1 VDGCCWG
8 EKLETQKL
16 LTPEGKI
23 LVISDYR
30 EKEVIEDLK
39 KLGAV
44 VNEQAL
50 EVGDFICSDTV
61 GIERK
66 AHSDFI
72 SSIIDGRIFE
82 QAENLKKNFGKPV
95 VIIEGYSNRPINENV
110 LKAAIASLII
120 DFNLSI
126 LNTKNQ
132 MDTAKTI
139 FWMAK
144 KEQTSGRG
152 ISIKVGKKPKEM
164 RQLQEFVVASIPRI
178 STVLAKRLLSN
189 FGSIEN
195 LVVADVSELQKV
207 VGKKRGEAVKKVITA
222 KY

>member
-1 VDGCCWG
+1 M
-8 EKLETQKL
+8 
-16 LTPEGKI
+16 
-23 LVISDYR
+23 ISDYR
-30 EKEVIEDLK
+30 EKEVIENLK
-39 KLGAV
+39 KLGAA
-44 VNEQAL
+44 VNECAL
-50 EVGDFICSDTV
+50 EVGDYICSDSV

-66 AHSDFI
+66 THSDFV

-82 QAENLKKNFGKPV
+82 QAENLKKNFSKPV
-95 VIIEGYSNRPINENV
+95 VVIEGYSNRQINENV

-126 LNTKNQ
+126 LTTKNP

-144 KEQTSGRG
+144 KEQSAGG
-152 ISIKVGKKPKEM
+152 EISIKVGKKPKEM
-164 RQLQEFVVASIPRI
+164 KQLQEFIVASIPGI
-178 STVLAKRLLSN
+178 STVLAKRLLNN

-195 LVVADVSELQKV
+195 MVVADVSELQKI
-207 VGKKRGEAVKKVITA
+207 VGKKRGETVKKVLTS

>member
-1 VDGCCWG
+1 
-8 EKLETQKL
+8 LETQKIL
-16 LTPEGKI
+16 KPEGKI
-23 LVISDYR
+23 LIISDYR
-30 EKEVIEDLK
+30 EKEVTENLK
-39 KLGAV
+39 KLGAA

-50 EVGDFICSDTV
+50 EVGDFICSDAV

-66 AHSDFI
+66 THSDFI

-82 QAENLKKNFGKPV
+82 QAENLKENFGKPV

-164 RQLQEFVVASIPRI
+164 RQLQEFVVASIPGI
-178 STVLAKRLLSN
+178 STVLTKKLLNN

-195 LVVADVSELQKV
+195 LVSADVSELQKV
-207 VGKKRGEAVKKVITA
+207 VGKKRGETVKKVLTA